1 MTGLD
6 RDNASTAQLIGTSDY
21 EVYLHLW
28 NLQDAQGQLQMHG
41 DVEFKLY
48 GVLPAIGGGVCI
60 GNPIEEVV
68 QSDTPI
74 ELTGE
79 DGEPLPIE
87 EALLI

>member
-1 MTGLD
+1 
-6 RDNASTAQLIGTSDY
+6 
-21 EVYLHLW
+21 
-28 NLQDAQGQLQMHG
+28 MHG

-68 QSDTPI
+68 QGDTPI

-87 EALLI
+87 EALLIQDDCGNTVYALDDSNGEENLILA